1 MPGGLPVRGHRTAAR
16 RSHPD
21 HLRGNMISFRM
32 NGLEVKAEE
41 GWTLLETA
49 KFYGLEI
56 PTLCYNEGLTPFG
69 GCRLCVVEIGEGLRT
84 KLVSA
89 CTYSA
94 EEGLVVRTDSKRV
107 WASRR
112 MMIELM
118 LAMAPGSKVLQDLAS
133 QYGVTRIRFTPRNE
147 ECVLCGLCVRMCA
160 EQMDGKAI
168 GFQQRGHKRKISTP
182 FDMRSEECRLCGAC
196 MYICPTCQL
205 RCQGP
210 NAETT
215 LCNGCLTMDPSCLDH
230 YDDLQCWMY
239 DAGRCGTCVRD
250 KT

>member
-1 MPGGLPVRGHRTAAR
+1 
-16 RSHPD
+16 
-21 HLRGNMISFRM
+21 MITFRM
-32 NGLEVKAEE
+32 NGLEVQAEE
-41 GWTLLETA
+41 GSTLLDVA

-69 GCRLCVVEIGEGLRT
+69 GCRLCVVEIGEGLRS

-89 CTYSA
+89 CTYPA
-94 EEGLVVRTDSKRV
+94 EPGLVVRTDSARV
-107 WASRR
+107 WKSRR

-133 QYGVTRIRFTPRNE
+133 RFGVTTVRFTPRDG
-147 ECVLCGLCVRMCA
+147 ECVLCGLCTRICA
-160 EQMDGKAI
+160 EQMDAEAI

-182 FDMRSEECRLCGAC
+182 FDMRSDVCRLCGAC
-196 MYICPTCQL
+196 MYICPACQL

-210 NAETT
+210 QADTA
-215 LCNGCLTMDPSCLDH
+215 LCNGCLTMEPSCLDH

-239 DAGRCGTCVRD
+239 DAGRCGTCVQE
-250 KT
+250 KKS

>member
-1 MPGGLPVRGHRTAAR
+1 
-16 RSHPD
+16 
-21 HLRGNMISFRM
+21 MITFRM

-41 GWTLLETA
+41 GSTLLDTA

-56 PTLCYNEGLTPFG
+56 PTLCHNEGLTPFG
-69 GCRLCVVEIGEGLRT
+69 GCRLCVVEIGEGLRS

-89 CTYSA
+89 CTYPV
-94 EEGLVVRTDSKRV
+94 EEGLVVRTDTKRV

-118 LAMAPGSKVLQDLAS
+118 LAMAPGSKVLQDMAS
-133 QYGVTRIRFTPRNE
+133 QFGVTRVRFTPRNG
-147 ECVLCGLCVRMCA
+147 ECVLCGLCTRICA
-160 EQMDGKAI
+160 EQMDAEAI

-196 MYICPTCQL
+196 MYICPVCQL

-210 NAETT
+210 KADTT
-215 LCNGCLTMDPSCLDH
+215 LCNGCLTMEPTCLEH

-239 DAGRCGTCVRD
+239 DAGRCGTCVRE

>member
-1 MPGGLPVRGHRTAAR
+1 
-16 RSHPD
+16 
-21 HLRGNMISFRM
+21 MITFRM
-32 NGLEVKAEE
+32 NGLEVKVEE
-41 GWTLLETA
+41 GSTLLDAA

-69 GCRLCVVEIGEGLRT
+69 GCRLCVVEIGEGLRS

-89 CTYSA
+89 CTYPA

-118 LAMAPGSKVLQDLAS
+118 LAMAPGSKVLQDMAS
-133 QYGVTRIRFTPRNE
+133 QFGVTQIRFTPRNE
-147 ECVLCGLCVRMCA
+147 ECVLCGLCTRICA
-160 EQMDGKAI
+160 EQMDARAI

-182 FDMRSEECRLCGAC
+182 FDVRSEECRLCGAC
-196 MYICPTCQL
+196 MYICPACQL

-210 NAETT
+210 NAETA

-230 YDDLQCWMY
+230 YDDLQCWMF
-239 DAGRCGTCVRD
+239 DAGRCGTCVRE